1 MYARRWTG
9 ESEKKGR
16 KGERRERGIG
26 ERRDGRIQWR
36 GDIYIYIY
44 IPRAREEGKYL
55 SRIVRRIEN
64 KQGFTQCQRSFVA
77 LFRGSLSGTSNV
89 LKRFTTPPL
98 STRTNCDRV
107 KTIHRVTITGTD
119 EESSLPGIRR
129 ALLSHL
135 GGS

>member
-1 MYARRWTG
+1 MKKREERGKEERG
-9 ESEKKGR
+9 ESASDAMVEYSGAV
-16 KGERRERGIG
+16 
-26 ERRDGRIQWR
+26 
-36 GDIYIYIY
+36 IYIYIY
-44 IPRAREEGKYL
+44 ILRAREEGKYL

>member
-1 MYARRWTG
+1 MKKREERGKQERG
-9 ESEKKGR
+9 ESASDAMVEYSGAV
-16 KGERRERGIG
+16 
-26 ERRDGRIQWR
+26 
-36 GDIYIYIY
+36 IYIYIY
-44 IPRAREEGKYL
+44 ILRAREEGKYL

>member
-1 MYARRWTG
+1 MKKREGREKEERG
-9 ESEKKGR
+9 ESASDAMVEYSGAV
-16 KGERRERGIG
+16 
-26 ERRDGRIQWR
+26 
-36 GDIYIYIY
+36 IYIYIY

>member
-1 MYARRWTG
+1 M
-9 ESEKKGR
+9 KKREGR
-16 KGERRERGIG
+16 GKEERRESASDAMVEYSGAV
-26 ERRDGRIQWR
+26 
-36 GDIYIYIY
+36 IYIYIY